1 MTDIR
6 IIKTKEAIKNAMI
19 DLLQEKSFDL
29 ITTTELVKRAGVSRS
44 NFYTHY
50 QDKYQLVDEY
60 QTAFFKKLSVI
71 FQTQTTDLAT
81 AIFELFSLLETD
93 YSLES
98 AFLSENGTREIHMYI
113 LQQIKNF
120 LKNVIIPQYGKKSLS
135 TINIDYRTTYLSHA
149 IFGMLQLWIKRGKQ
163 ESPQEITK
171 MYMLFISNSKG
182 I

>member
-6 IIKTKEAIKNAMI
+6 IIKTKQAIKNAMI
-19 DLLQEKSFDL
+19 ELLQEKSFDL

-60 QTAFFKKLSVI
+60 QSAFFKKISTI
-71 FQTQTTDLAT
+71 FQTHRTDLAT
-81 AIFELFSLLETD
+81 AIYEIFSLLETD

-98 AFLSENGTREIHMYI
+98 AFLSENGTREIHLYLI
-113 LQQIKNF
+113 QQTKKF
-120 LKNVIIPQYGKKSLS
+120 LETVIIPHYGKKSLS
-135 TINIDYRTTYLSHA
+135 TVNIDYRTTYLSHA

-171 MYMLFISNSKG
+171 MYMLFISDSTA